1 MHVKRLL
8 SLLLTALLAVTVL
21 AGCAG
26 RSDFSKEA
34 ADALNNAQT
43 IVHFS
48 TDSQLTK
55 ALKDSLKD
63 NVQPDDVR
71 NAMAADKN
79 LQALLTDSCQLDVF
93 AVRANTVKDAAESI
107 AQNIASIASGKK
119 SEGKAAMVLAD
130 NGYYY
135 AAVLK

>member
-1 MHVKRLL
+1 
-8 SLLLTALLAVTVL
+8 
-21 AGCAG
+21 
-26 RSDFSKEA
+26 
-34 ADALNNAQT
+34 
-43 IVHFS
+43 
-48 TDSQLTK
+48 
-55 ALKDSLKD
+55 
-63 NVQPDDVR
+63 
-71 NAMAADKN
+71 MAADKN

-135 AAVLK
+135 KPPPTRTPLPPTRALRRWSMKNSRQVNWKAQISNWNAMSLSRQIGRTA